1 MLGFFVKLLSFY
13 YNDAIIN
20 FDPVSVPWKG
30 EREQR
35 LRICKITPPP
45 PPKKK
50 EKNARKNNLKQEEKI
65 ILKIKNR
72 NKRLKQCLTRITYK
86 DFRFKRNTEK
96 RDKFRLV

>member
-1 MLGFFVKLLSFY
+1 MLGFFGKLLSFY

-35 LRICKITPPP
+35 LRICKITS
-45 PPKKK
+45 PKKK

-72 NKRLKQCLTRITYK
+72 NKRLKQYLTRITYK
-86 DFRFKRNTEK
+86 DLRFKRNTEK

>member
-50 EKNARKNNLKQEEKI
+50 RKKCKKKQSETGRKDYLKNKKQEQE
-65 ILKIKNR
+65 IKTML
-72 NKRLKQCLTRITYK
+72 NKDHVQGFQI
-86 DFRFKRNTEK
+86 
-96 RDKFRLV
+96 

>member
-35 LRICKITPPP
+35 LRICKITSPKGKRKKC
-45 PPKKK
+45 KKK
-50 EKNARKNNLKQEEKI
+50 QSETGRKDYLKNKKQEQE
-65 ILKIKNR
+65 IKTML
-72 NKRLKQCLTRITYK
+72 NKDHVQGFQI
-86 DFRFKRNTEK
+86 
-96 RDKFRLV
+96 